1 MIYVVVAELIP
12 ELHEHEYSDLG
23 TLFFS
28 LGFVIMMILDVALSL
43 SCHLLD
49 RPFFRAVCI
58 IIPLSIHNSLMI
70 TGQLQIPSHN

>member
-28 LGFVIMMILDVALSL
+28 LGFVIMMILDVAL
-43 SCHLLD
+43 
-49 RPFFRAVCI
+49 PPKAVIC
-58 IIPLSIHNSLMI
+58 P
-70 TGQLQIPSHN
+70 TGHFTVQYV